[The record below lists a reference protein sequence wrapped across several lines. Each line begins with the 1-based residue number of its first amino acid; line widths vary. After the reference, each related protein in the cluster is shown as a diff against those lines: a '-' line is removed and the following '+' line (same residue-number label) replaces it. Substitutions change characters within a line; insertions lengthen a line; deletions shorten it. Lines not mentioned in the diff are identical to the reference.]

1 MAIRLK
7 LVMAELILVAVV
19 GGLMAPVYADYT
31 PAYDGHVYGC
41 DDGPLEGAVVLIEII
56 GTNCSHIV
64 YTNDTGYYLTDA
76 NASYPVKDQLIRI
89 TASYD
94 GLSATREVV
103 VSETAQRTL
112 TVDFRLCKEMP
123 VFTSVGILALISLLS
138 AIAAVAIVRK
148 KG

>member
-1 MAIRLK
+1 MDIRLR
-7 LVMAELILVAVV
+7 LVMAELILVAVG

-41 DDGPLEGAVVLIEII
+41 DDDPLEGAVVLIEII

-76 NASYPVKDQLIRI
+76 NVSYPVKDQLIRI
-89 TASYD
+89 TASY
-94 GLSATREVV
+94 GELSATKEVV

-112 TVDFRLCKEMP
+112 TVDLRLCKETP
-123 VFTSVGILALISLLS
+123 VFTSVGILALVGLLS
-138 AIAAVAIVRK
+138 VIAAVTIVRK
-148 KG
+148 RR